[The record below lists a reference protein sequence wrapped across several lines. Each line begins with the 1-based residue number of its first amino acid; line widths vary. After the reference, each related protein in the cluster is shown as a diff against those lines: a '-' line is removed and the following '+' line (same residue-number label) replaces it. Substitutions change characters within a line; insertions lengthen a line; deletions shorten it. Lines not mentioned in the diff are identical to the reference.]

1 MPGIARSKPAALLV
15 LLAALLLSGCGYR
28 LAGTADLPPELA
40 TIHLVTR
47 DFSDAQAR
55 ALGRKLTNAGAQLV
69 EQGSADAVT
78 LAVGL
83 VVEPD
88 RQLISSASSGTTV
101 NRLSRSLDFSLTDA
115 DGAAL
120 TQPQTLRQ
128 QVDIEL
134 DDDNLL
140 ASNREKETAI
150 QQLEQQLYQQL
161 IRQLASI

>member
-1 MPGIARSKPAALLV
+1 MSGIACSKTTTLVALLT
-15 LLAALLLSGCGYR
+15 ALLLSGCGYR
-28 LAGTADLPPELA
+28 LAGTADLPPELS
-40 TIHLVTR
+40 TLHLVTR

-55 ALGRKLTNAGAQLV
+55 ALERKLTNAGAQLV
-69 EQGSADAVT
+69 EQAGADAVT
-78 LAVGL
+78 LSVSLG
-83 VVEPD
+83 VEPD

-101 NRLSRSLDFSLTDA
+101 NRLSRSLDFSLSGA

-120 TQPQTLRQ
+120 TPPQTLRQ

-150 QQLEQQLYQQL
+150 QQLEQRLYQQL
-161 IRQLASI
+161 IRQLSSI